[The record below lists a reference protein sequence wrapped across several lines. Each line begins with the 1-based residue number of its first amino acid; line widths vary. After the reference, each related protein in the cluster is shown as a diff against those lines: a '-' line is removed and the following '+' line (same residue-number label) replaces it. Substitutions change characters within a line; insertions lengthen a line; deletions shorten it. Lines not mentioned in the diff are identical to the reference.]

1 VGEFVDAALSFPA
14 VVLGV
19 LLVVVVAYWL
29 LVLLGTLDI
38 DLAGGDADGDIDTG
52 DAGDGDFLDGVGLGG
67 VPVTVTLSV
76 LVLVAWF
83 VTIVGGVLLSDV
95 DGAGRVLLGAG
106 VLVVALFAGLLV
118 ARLVA
123 VPLRN
128 LYASGPQPSRAD
140 FVGRQCVIRTGR
152 VSADFGQAEV
162 TAEDG
167 SSAVIQVRQTGEHE
181 LTAGRLALIFD
192 YDTDGE
198 FFWVAPAT

>member
-19 LLVVVVAYWL
+19 ALIVVVAYWL

-38 DLAGGDADGDIDTG
+38 DLAGGDAGGDT

>member
-1 VGEFVDAALSFPA
+1 MGEFVDTALSFPA

-19 LLVVVVAYWL
+19 LLLFVVAYWL

-38 DLAGGDADGDIDTG
+38 DLAGGDADTG
-52 DAGDGDFLDGVGLGG
+52 DADFFDGVGLGG

-83 VTIVGGVLLSDV
+83 VSIVGGLLLSDV
-95 DGAGRVLLGAG
+95 DGAGRVLLGIG
-106 VLVVALFAGLLV
+106 VLLVALFAGLLV

-167 SSAVIQVRQTGEHE
+167 SSAVVQVRQTGEHE

>member
-1 VGEFVDAALSFPA
+1 MGAFVDAALSFPA

-19 LLVVVVAYWL
+19 LLVVVIVYWL

-38 DLAGGDADGDIDTG
+38 DLAGGDGGDVG
-52 DAGDGDFLDGVGLGG
+52 DAGDGDFFDGIGLGG
-67 VPVTVTLSV
+67 VPVTVTVSV

-83 VTIVGGVLLSDV
+83 VSIVGGLLLSDV
-95 DGAGRVLLGAG
+95 DGAAGALLGTG

-118 ARLVA
+118 ARLAA
-123 VPLRN
+123 VPLRQ
-128 LYASGPQPSRAD
+128 LYATGPEPSRAD
-140 FVGRQCVIRTGR
+140 FVGRECVIRTGR

>member
-1 VGEFVDAALSFPA
+1 MGEFVDAALSFPA

-19 LLVVVVAYWL
+19 LLIVVVAYWL
-29 LVLLGTLDI
+29 LVLLGTLDV
-38 DLAGGDADGDIDTG
+38 DLAGGDT

-67 VPVTVTLSV
+67 VPVTVTLSA

-128 LYASGPQPSRAD
+128 LYATGPQPSRAD